1 MLVRVGATDSQQ
13 RNLEIEVIC
22 MSPALG
28 ENLPEVLKNFR
39 VRPLFQLREQVPPLY
54 IVGQTPNAFP
64 FLPAR
69 QCSAIQA
76 VQDVFVTRVIS
87 HIAESNFAS
96 SLLGLRADAQGWL
109 RQAASEGG
117 PAPLT

>member
-54 IVGQTPNAFP
+54 IVG
-64 FLPAR
+64 
-69 QCSAIQA
+69 
-76 VQDVFVTRVIS
+76 
-87 HIAESNFAS
+87 
-96 SLLGLRADAQGWL
+96 
-109 RQAASEGG
+109 
-117 PAPLT
+117 